1 MIDRQFFGS
10 QLIEIDEVDSTNIHA
25 QDLLKNQKVLEGAII
40 TANFQTKGRGQMGT
54 SWYSEKGQNLLFSLI
69 HTPTALPLEM
79 QFYLSKVVALGI
91 VSFLNEITITNAK
104 IKWPNDIYVGDK
116 KVCGILIENNLR
128 GYCLESSIVGIG
140 LNVNQLDF
148 GVYDDSAT
156 SLRLLF
162 GKVMETSLI
171 LNKLLNNLEFWYMK
185 LKEGAYQIIDEEYY
199 RKLLFYNKWTHFE
212 VKEKR
217 ILRKII
223 QVNSLGNICL
233 ENGDG
238 QTEVY
243 GMKELKFII

>member
-69 HTPTALPLEM
+69 LTPTALPLEM

>member
-69 HTPTALPLEM
+69 LTPKALPLEM

>member
-116 KVCGILIENNLR
+116 KVCGILIENNSR